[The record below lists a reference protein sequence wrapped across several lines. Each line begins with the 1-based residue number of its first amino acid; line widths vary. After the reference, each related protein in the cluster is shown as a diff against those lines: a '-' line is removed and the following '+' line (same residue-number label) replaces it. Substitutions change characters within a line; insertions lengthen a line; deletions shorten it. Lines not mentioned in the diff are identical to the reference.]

1 MQRGNQRLPMLSIQN
16 KNENS
21 SINRMKNKNQ
31 DQSSDIKLL
40 TNFLSDDCRGQ

>member
-21 SINRMKNKNQ
+21 TGSKLKSKNNDQNSKNQ
-31 DQSSDIKLL
+31 KFILFFK
-40 TNFLSDDCRGQ
+40 